1 MNADSGEPLFVVSVD
16 VVKSKEIVVPVVEK
30 SFDVV
35 IPGPA
40 KVKLACVFYNPY
52 FAAGGA
58 YIAGCA
64 HEPGI
69 VSIEVD
75 WKYPGSIAV
84 AKVR

>member
-40 KVKLACVFYNPY
+40 KVKLACVFYNTY
-52 FAAGGA
+52 FAAG
-58 YIAGCA
+58 
-64 HEPGI
+64 
-69 VSIEVD
+69 
-75 WKYPGSIAV
+75 
-84 AKVR
+84 